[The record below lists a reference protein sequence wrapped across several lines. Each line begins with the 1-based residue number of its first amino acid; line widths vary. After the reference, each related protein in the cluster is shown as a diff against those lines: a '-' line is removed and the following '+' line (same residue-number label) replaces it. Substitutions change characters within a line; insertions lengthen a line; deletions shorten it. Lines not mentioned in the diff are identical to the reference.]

1 MNERL
6 SNKMNK
12 NGIIGILL
20 LVIICCAGFYLYKA
34 SARSDDEII
43 TSKLDFKES
52 QKADEIVL
60 KEFNPNDLDKN
71 GWIALGFSDHE
82 ANTILNW
89 KDVLGGNFS
98 DKGQLKKCYAISEE
112 KYAQIESYI
121 QLPETKAK
129 NFKQNSFQQY
139 SPQAY
144 TPKNQI
150 KVFKKF
156 DPDKYLASDWQKMG
170 FSERQAESIVKY
182 KNYLGGSFISKEK
195 FKECFIISPENYAK
209 IAPYLILPETSE
221 VTTNN
226 FNSKKEISTNIQKNL
241 SPFNPNELGVEDWMK
256 LGFSEKQAM
265 VIVNYRDKNLRG
277 SFKNLEDIKKCFVI
291 SEEKFEELKPFI
303 ILNST
308 NANSENRSIEKKSS
322 EKSTTNFPNIDL
334 NEISADQLQD
344 FGFDKRA
351 ANSFVSFRKN
361 LGGFVNKNQIFE
373 TYGIDRELAEKLTSI
388 SPLNTSKA
396 QRYTLVNAPES
407 WLKTHPYFKYSADKI
422 IFYRI
427 SNPDD
432 KKIWKFLNTKPE
444 YEAKMRLYLLN

>member
-129 NFKQNSFQQY
+129 NFK
-139 SPQAY
+139 
-144 TPKNQI
+144 
-150 KVFKKF
+150 
-156 DPDKYLASDWQKMG
+156 
-170 FSERQAESIVKY
+170 
-182 KNYLGGSFISKEK
+182 
-195 FKECFIISPENYAK
+195 
-209 IAPYLILPETSE
+209 
-221 VTTNN
+221 
-226 FNSKKEISTNIQKNL
+226 
-241 SPFNPNELGVEDWMK
+241 
-256 LGFSEKQAM
+256 
-265 VIVNYRDKNLRG
+265 
-277 SFKNLEDIKKCFVI
+277 
-291 SEEKFEELKPFI
+291 
-303 ILNST
+303 
-308 NANSENRSIEKKSS
+308 
-322 EKSTTNFPNIDL
+322 
-334 NEISADQLQD
+334 
-344 FGFDKRA
+344 
-351 ANSFVSFRKN
+351 
-361 LGGFVNKNQIFE
+361 
-373 TYGIDRELAEKLTSI
+373 
-388 SPLNTSKA
+388 
-396 QRYTLVNAPES
+396 
-407 WLKTHPYFKYSADKI
+407 
-422 IFYRI
+422 
-427 SNPDD
+427 
-432 KKIWKFLNTKPE
+432 
-444 YEAKMRLYLLN
+444 